1 MALKSVTEELG
12 KLKNSQ
18 DDTTTAIK
26 EVQQTLQAQLDME
39 KSKRLDDAEAR
50 LEAKK
55 ATSAANRRGGGAR
68 RLDQSRNP
76 FGGLALFPGAGLVV
90 PGLVAIAASITGFD
104 DAIKALKIPDQLK
117 TLKTALT
124 SVKAALTIDLDDL
137 KLPEKFKIT
146 LPEGFTKTLDSITD
160 GLGKFVPGG
169 GGLFGMLKGL
179 GTFLDTIGGPV
190 LRALKFLALPL
201 QPFLTLVDFIV
212 GFYKGFTGKD
222 YVYDTATGKL
232 IETQKGIGERIMDG
246 IEGGLLG
253 IVEGI
258 AGAFELL
265 FVRIPQKL
273 AEYFGFD
280 GIAEV
285 LRGFSLVDMVEPI
298 WNGIKKSFN
307 DYFGPLEDGESRL
320 GKIFDAAY
328 EDLVNTFKMLFD
340 FIPSFQD
347 LKRGFLSIM
356 PDWFRSAFEEDEAK
370 ARMKNITI
378 PMDPRLAAMPK
389 PEMLSMD
396 DQSLLM
402 ERLAFLASGRFQKF
416 GPGGFTDFARRN
428 RSFGFIKNKNDQF
441 YDSETGELTVKGAR
455 KLNTERL
462 KYKNQLDMIVNRIVN
477 QDNNADLLKR
487 FFLMN
492 QDAVGAFGNP
502 IFATNSTNNSGNT
515 FIGGATNFQVAPLQA
530 GDTFGVIPG
539 N

>member
-12 KLKNSQ
+12 KLKNAQ
-18 DDTTTAIK
+18 DDTTVAIK

-55 ATSAANRRGGGAR
+55 VTSASTRRGGGA

-124 SVKAALTIDLDDL
+124 SVKAALTIDLKDL

-265 FVRIPQKL
+265 FIRIPQKL

-280 GIAEV
+280 GIAEI

-307 DYFGPLEDGESRL
+307 DYFGPLENGESRL
-320 GKIFDAAY
+320 RKIFDAAY

-340 FIPSFQD
+340 FIPSFQE
-347 LKRGFLSIM
+347 LKQGFLNIM
-356 PDWFRSAFEEDEAK
+356 PDWFRSAFESDEVEASRGGNLDNNPQVQEK
-370 ARMKNITI
+370 MVVLDSREMIKLRNVAARLRSGLFQIYDPKTNTFKLNETMARGFLENPKN
-378 PMDPRLAAMPK
+378 
-389 PEMLSMD
+389 S
-396 DQSLLM
+396 
-402 ERLAFLASGRFQKF
+402 
-416 GPGGFTDFARRN
+416 
-428 RSFGFIKNKNDQF
+428 F
-441 YDSETGELTVKGAR
+441 YDPETGELTAKGAR
-455 KLNTERL
+455 VIN
-462 KYKNQLDMIVNRIVN
+462 NNRIGAQREFN
-477 QDNNADLLKR
+477 NIIKKIERDGNADLLKQ
-487 FFLMN
+487 FFLDN
-492 QDAVGAFGNP
+492 QDLVGAMGNP

-515 FIGGATNFQVAPLQA
+515 FVGGTTNFQVAPLEA
-530 GDTFGVIPG
+530 GDTIGVIPG

>member
-18 DDTTTAIK
+18 DDTTAAIK
-26 EVQQTLQAQLDME
+26 EVQQTLQAQVDME

-55 ATSAANRRGGGAR
+55 ATSAATRRGGGAR

-76 FGGLALFPGAGLVV
+76 LGGLALFPGAGLVV

-117 TLKTALT
+117 SLKTALT

-146 LPEGFTKTLDSITD
+146 LPEGFTKTLDGITD

-179 GTFLDTIGGPV
+179 GTFLDTIAGPA
-190 LRALKFLALPL
+190 LRALRFLALPL
-201 QPFLTLVDFIV
+201 QPFLTLVDFVV

-253 IVEGI
+253 IVKGI
-258 AGAFELL
+258 TGAFNFL
-265 FVRIPQKL
+265 FVEIPKYL
-273 AEYFGFD
+273 LNLFGLEGVAEILEGFN
-280 GIAEV
+280 
-285 LRGFSLVDMVEPI
+285 LTDMVDPI

-307 DYFGPLEDGESRL
+307 DYFGPLENGESRL
-320 GKIFDAAY
+320 KKIFSAAY
-328 EDLVNTFKMLFD
+328 DDLVNTFKMLFD

-347 LKRGFLSIM
+347 LKQGFLNIM
-356 PDWFRSAFEEDEAK
+356 PDWFRSAFESDEAAATRGENLDNNPQVQEK
-370 ARMKNITI
+370 MVVLDSNEMIKLRNVAARLRSGFFQIYDPKTNSFKLNETMARGFLENPKN
-378 PMDPRLAAMPK
+378 
-389 PEMLSMD
+389 
-396 DQSLLM
+396 
-402 ERLAFLASGRFQKF
+402 
-416 GPGGFTDFARRN
+416 
-428 RSFGFIKNKNDQF
+428 SFYNP
-441 YDSETGELTVKGAR
+441 ETGELTAKGAR
-455 KLNTERL
+455 VIN
-462 KYKNQLDMIVNRIVN
+462 NNRIGA
-477 QDNNADLLKR
+477 QREFQSIIKRIEKQGNAGLLKQ
-487 FFLMN
+487 FFEENREL
-492 QDAVGAFGNP
+492 VGALGNRL
-502 IFATNSTNNSGNT
+502 FVTNSTNNSGNT
-515 FIGGATNFQVAPLQA
+515 TIGGAQVYQYAPLSA
-530 GDTFGVIPG
+530 GDAMPTIAG